1 MKKIISLLNLVALL
15 AILLLLYGPLAKIGL
30 LPSLSSLL
38 RGGAPQIEDTPV
50 IIQQIKNIAQMFTQ
64 TFYDEYVYDTG
75 VIRTPI
81 FNQNKRLIF
90 IAKGE
95 VISGFDLSELN
106 EKSIIRRDKSI
117 VVKLPPARILDVV
130 INPSGFETF
139 IEQGEITFEES
150 KKFHEDA
157 RRIFD
162 RNARDKGI
170 LKNSAEQ
177 GRQMLEKFFRL
188 LGFESVDIII
198 PGSALARLALGAG
211 FTRPSSSCR

>member
-1 MKKIISLLNLVALL
+1 M
-15 AILLLLYGPLAKIGL
+15 
-30 LPSLSSLL
+30 
-38 RGGAPQIEDTPV
+38 
-50 IIQQIKNIAQMFTQ
+50 IIQQVKNIAQMFTQ

-81 FNQNKRLIF
+81 FSQNKRLIF

-95 VISGFDLSELN
+95 VISGFDLSELS

-139 IEQGEITFEES
+139 IEEGEITFEES

-188 LGFESVDIII
+188 LGFEIGGHHHPREPLVVISVIRD
-198 PGSALARLALGAG
+198 S
-211 FTRPSSSCR
+211 

>member
-1 MKKIISLLNLVALL
+1 MRKIISLLNLAALL

-75 VIRTPI
+75 VIRTPL

-106 EKSIIRRDKSI
+106 EKSIIRRGKSI

-198 PGSALARLALGAG
+198 PESR
-211 FTRPSSSCR
+211 

>member
-1 MKKIISLLNLVALL
+1 MRKLFTVLNSAALL

-30 LPSLSSLL
+30 LPSLYSLL
-38 RGGAPQIEDTPV
+38 RGGAPKIEETPV
-50 IIQQIKNIAQMFTQ
+50 IIQQVKNIAQMFTQ
-64 TFYDEYVYDTG
+64 TFYDEYVYDSG
-75 VIRTPI
+75 VLRTPL
-81 FNQNKRLIF
+81 FNVNKRLIF

-117 VVKLPPARILDVV
+117 VVKLPPASILDVV

-139 IEQGEITFEES
+139 IEEGEITFEES

-162 RNARDKGI
+162 RNAREKGI

-198 PGSALARLALGAG
+198 PESR
-211 FTRPSSSCR
+211 

>member
-1 MKKIISLLNLVALL
+1 MKKLFSALQLFALL
-15 AILLLLYGPLAKIGL
+15 AILLLLYGPLAKVGL

-38 RGGAPQIEDTPV
+38 RGGEPRIEDTPV

-75 VIRTPI
+75 VIRTPL
-81 FNQNKRLIF
+81 FNQDKRLIF

-95 VISGFDLSELN
+95 VISGFDLSELS
-106 EKSIIRRDKSI
+106 EKSIIRRGKSI

-198 PGSALARLALGAG
+198 PESR
-211 FTRPSSSCR
+211 

>member
-1 MKKIISLLNLVALL
+1 MRKLISLLQLAALL
-15 AILLLLYGPLAKIGL
+15 AILLLLYNPLARIGL
-30 LPSLSSLL
+30 LPSLPALL
-38 RGGAPQIEDTPV
+38 RGGAPKIEETPV
-50 IIQQIKNIAQMFTQ
+50 IIQQVKNIAQMFTQ
-64 TFYDEYVYDTG
+64 TYYDEYVYDTG
-75 VIRTPI
+75 LIRTPV
-81 FNQNKRLIF
+81 FSQNKRLIF

-95 VISGFDLSELN
+95 VIAGFDLTELN
-106 EKSIIRRDKSI
+106 EKSIIRREKSI

-139 IEQGEITFEES
+139 IEEGEITFEES

-177 GRQMLEKFFRL
+177 GRGMLEKFFRL
-188 LGFESVDIII
+188 LGFETVDIII
-198 PGSALARLALGAG
+198 PESR
-211 FTRPSSSCR
+211 

>member
-1 MKKIISLLNLVALL
+1 MRKIISLLNLIALL
-15 AILLLLYGPLAKIGL
+15 AILLLLYSPLAKIGL

-38 RGGAPQIEDTPV
+38 RGGAPKIEDTPV
-50 IIQQIKNIAQMFTQ
+50 IIQQVKNIAQMFTQ

-75 VIRTPI
+75 VIRTPL
-81 FNQNKRLIF
+81 FNANKRLIF

-95 VISGFDLSELN
+95 VISGFDLSELS

-139 IEQGEITFEES
+139 IEEGVITFEES

-162 RNARDKGI
+162 RNAREKGI

-198 PGSALARLALGAG
+198 PESR
-211 FTRPSSSCR
+211 

>member
-1 MKKIISLLNLVALL
+1 MKKIISFLNLIALL
-15 AILLLLYGPLAKIGL
+15 AILLLLYSPLAKIGL

-38 RGGAPQIEDTPV
+38 RGGTPKIEDTPV
-50 IIQQIKNIAQMFTQ
+50 IIQQVKNIAQMFTQ

-75 VIRTPI
+75 VIRTPL
-81 FNQNKRLIF
+81 FNANKRLIF

-117 VVKLPPARILDVV
+117 VVKLPPARILDVI

-139 IEQGEITFEES
+139 IEVGQITFEES

-162 RNARDKGI
+162 RNAREKGI

-198 PGSALARLALGAG
+198 PDSR
-211 FTRPSSSCR
+211 

>member
-1 MKKIISLLNLVALL
+1 MKKLLVTLQIGALL
-15 AILLLLYGPLAKIGL
+15 AILLLLYSPLAKIGL

-38 RGGAPQIEDTPV
+38 RGGAPKIDETPV
-50 IIQQIKNIAQMFTQ
+50 IIQQVKNIAQMFTQ
-64 TFYDEYVYDTG
+64 TYYDEYVYDTG
-75 VIRTPI
+75 LIRTPI

-95 VISGFDLSELN
+95 VIAGFDLSELN
-106 EKSIIRRDKSI
+106 EKSIIRREKSI
-117 VVKLPPARILDVV
+117 VVKLPPARILDVI

-139 IEQGEITFEES
+139 IEEGEITFEES

-162 RNARDKGI
+162 RNAREKGI
-170 LKNSAEQ
+170 LKNSSEQ

-198 PGSALARLALGAG
+198 AEK
-211 FTRPSSSCR
+211 

>member
-1 MKKIISLLNLVALL
+1 MKKIISLLNLLALL
-15 AILLLLYGPLAKIGL
+15 AILLLLYSPLAKIGL

-38 RGGAPQIEDTPV
+38 RGSAPKIEDTPV

-75 VIRTPI
+75 VIRTGL

-106 EKSIIRRDKSI
+106 EKSIIRRGKSI

-139 IEQGEITFEES
+139 IEEGEITFEES
-150 KKFHEDA
+150 KEFHEDA

-162 RNARDKGI
+162 RNAREKGI

-198 PGSALARLALGAG
+198 PESR
-211 FTRPSSSCR
+211 

>member
-1 MKKIISLLNLVALL
+1 MKKMLAILQIILLL
-15 AILLLLYGPLAKIGL
+15 AILFMLYNPLAKIGL
-30 LPSLSSLL
+30 LPSLGSIF
-38 RGGAPQIEDTPV
+38 RKPQTRIDETPV
-50 IIQQIKNIAQMFTQ
+50 IIQQVKNIAQMFTQ

-75 VIRTPI
+75 VIRTPLLSV
-81 FNQNKRLIF
+81 NKRLIF

-95 VISGFDLSELN
+95 VISGFDLSELS

-130 INPSGFETF
+130 INPSGFDTF
-139 IEQGEITFEES
+139 IEEGEITFEES

-162 RNARDKGI
+162 RNAREKGI
-170 LKNSAEQ
+170 LKNSSEQ

-198 PGSALARLALGAG
+198 PEAG
-211 FTRPSSSCR
+211 

>member
-1 MKKIISLLNLVALL
+1 MKKIFSVLHIIALL
-15 AILLLLYGPLAKIGL
+15 AILLLLYSPLAKIGL

-38 RGGAPQIEDTPV
+38 RGGTPKIEDTPV
-50 IIQQIKNIAQMFTQ
+50 IIQQVKNIAQMFTQ

-75 VIRTPI
+75 VLRTPL
-81 FNQNKRLIF
+81 FNANKRLIF

-95 VISGFDLSELN
+95 VISGFDLSELS

-139 IEQGEITFEES
+139 IEEGEITFEES

-162 RNARDKGI
+162 RNAREKGI

-198 PGSALARLALGAG
+198 PESR
-211 FTRPSSSCR
+211 

>member
-1 MKKIISLLNLVALL
+1 MKKILAALQIVLLL
-15 AILLLLYGPLAKIGL
+15 AIVWMLYNPLAKIGL
-30 LPSLSSLL
+30 LPSLPALF
-38 RGGAPQIEDTPV
+38 RGGKPQIEETPV
-50 IIQQIKNIAQMFTQ
+50 IIQQVKNIAQMFTQ

-75 VIRTPI
+75 IIRTPPL
-81 FNQNKRLIF
+81 NPNKRLIF

-106 EKSIIRRDKSI
+106 ENSIIRRDKSI
-117 VVKLPPARILDVV
+117 VIKLPPARILEVI

-139 IEQGEITFEES
+139 IERGDITFEET

-157 RRIFD
+157 RRIFE

-170 LKNSAEQ
+170 LNNSAEQ
-177 GRQMLEKFFRL
+177 GRQMLEKFLRL

-198 PGSALARLALGAG
+198 PEAR
-211 FTRPSSSCR
+211 

>member
-1 MKKIISLLNLVALL
+1 MKKILSLLNIIALL
-15 AILLLLYGPLAKIGL
+15 AILLLLYSPLAKIGL

-38 RGGAPQIEDTPV
+38 RGGTPKIEDTPV
-50 IIQQIKNIAQMFTQ
+50 IIQQVKNIAQMFTQ

-75 VIRTPI
+75 VIRTPL
-81 FNQNKRLIF
+81 FTANKRLIF

-95 VISGFDLSELN
+95 VLSGFDLSELN

-139 IEQGEITFEES
+139 IEVGEITFEES

-162 RNARDKGI
+162 RNAREKGI

-198 PGSALARLALGAG
+198 PESR
-211 FTRPSSSCR
+211 

>member
-1 MKKIISLLNLVALL
+1 MRKLFTVLNSAALL

-30 LPSLSSLL
+30 LPSLPSLL
-38 RGGAPQIEDTPV
+38 RGGAPKIEETPV
-50 IIQQIKNIAQMFTQ
+50 IIQQVKNIAQMFTQ
-64 TFYDEYVYDTG
+64 TFYDEYVYDSG
-75 VIRTPI
+75 VLRTPL
-81 FNQNKRLIF
+81 FNVNKRLIF

-139 IEQGEITFEES
+139 IEEGEISFEES

-162 RNARDKGI
+162 RNAREKGI

-188 LGFESVDIII
+188 LGFETVDIII
-198 PGSALARLALGAG
+198 PESR
-211 FTRPSSSCR
+211 

>member
-1 MKKIISLLNLVALL
+1 MKKIISLLQLIALL
-15 AILLLLYGPLAKIGL
+15 AILMLLYSPLAKIGL
-30 LPSLSSLL
+30 VPSLSSLL
-38 RGGAPQIEDTPV
+38 GGGTPKIEDTPV
-50 IIQQIKNIAQMFTQ
+50 IIQQVKNIAQMFTQ
-64 TFYDEYVYDTG
+64 TYYDEYVYDTG
-75 VIRTPI
+75 VMRTPP
-81 FNQNKRLIF
+81 FNANKRLIF

-117 VVKLPPARILDVV
+117 VVKLPPARVLDVV

-139 IEQGEITFEES
+139 IEEGDITFEDS

-157 RRIFD
+157 RRIFE
-162 RNARDKGI
+162 RNAREKGI

-188 LGFESVDIII
+188 LGFETVDIII
-198 PGSALARLALGAG
+198 PESR
-211 FTRPSSSCR
+211 

>member
-1 MKKIISLLNLVALL
+1 MKKIFSVIQILALL
-15 AILLLLYGPLAKIGL
+15 VILLLIYGPLAKIGL
-30 LPSLSSLL
+30 LPSLPSLF
-38 RGGAPQIEDTPV
+38 RGGAPKIEDTPV
-50 IIQQIKNIAQMFTQ
+50 IIQQVKNIAQMFTQ

-75 VIRTPI
+75 LIRTPL
-81 FNQNKRLIF
+81 FTANKRLIF

-139 IEQGEITFEES
+139 IEVGEITFEES

-162 RNARDKGI
+162 RNAREKGI

-198 PGSALARLALGAG
+198 PESR
-211 FTRPSSSCR
+211 

>member
-1 MKKIISLLNLVALL
+1 MKKLLAVLQVTLLL
-15 AILLLLYGPLAKIGL
+15 AILFMMYNPLARIGL
-30 LPSLSSLL
+30 LPSLNSFFRSGQA
-38 RGGAPQIEDTPV
+38 RIDETPV
-50 IIQQIKNIAQMFTQ
+50 IIQQVKNIAQMFTQ
-64 TFYDEYVYDTG
+64 TFYDEYVFDTG
-75 VIRTPI
+75 LIRTPI
-81 FNQNKRLIF
+81 LSTNKRLIF

-139 IEQGEITFEES
+139 IEEGEITFEES

-162 RNARDKGI
+162 RNAREKGI
-170 LKNSAEQ
+170 LKNSTEQ

-188 LGFESVDIII
+188 LGFETVDIII
-198 PGSALARLALGAG
+198 PESR
-211 FTRPSSSCR
+211 

>member
-1 MKKIISLLNLVALL
+1 MKKIFAVLQVVLLL
-15 AILLLLYGPLAKIGL
+15 AILFMLYNPLAKIGL
-30 LPSLSSLL
+30 LPSLGSIF
-38 RGGAPQIEDTPV
+38 RAQQPRIDETPV
-50 IIQQIKNIAQMFTQ
+50 IIQQVKNITQMFTQ

-75 VIRTPI
+75 IIRTPLLKL
-81 FNQNKRLIF
+81 NKRLIF

-95 VISGFDLSELN
+95 VISGFDLSDLS
-106 EKSIIRRDKSI
+106 EKSIIRREKSI
-117 VVKLPPARILDVV
+117 VVKLPPARILDVI

-139 IEQGEITFEES
+139 IEEGEITFEES

-162 RNARDKGI
+162 RNAREKGI

-188 LGFESVDIII
+188 LGFETVDIII
-198 PGSALARLALGAG
+198 PESQ
-211 FTRPSSSCR
+211 

>member
-1 MKKIISLLNLVALL
+1 MKRLL
-15 AILLLLYGPLAKIGL
+15 AILQIVLLLAIVFMLYNPLAKIGL
-30 LPSLSSLL
+30 LPSLSSLFHIQQS
-38 RGGAPQIEDTPV
+38 RIDETPV
-50 IIQQIKNIAQMFTQ
+50 IIQQVKNIAQMFTQ

-75 VIRTPI
+75 LIRTPVLKP
-81 FNQNKRLIF
+81 NKRLIF

-95 VISGFDLSELN
+95 VISGFDLSELS

-139 IEQGEITFEES
+139 IEVGEITFEES

-157 RRIFD
+157 RRIFE

-188 LGFESVDIII
+188 LGFETVDIII
-198 PGSALARLALGAG
+198 PET
-211 FTRPSSSCR
+211 F

>member
-1 MKKIISLLNLVALL
+1 MKKILSLLNLIALL
-15 AILLLLYGPLAKIGL
+15 AILLLLYSPLAKIGL
-30 LPSLSSLL
+30 LPSLPSLF
-38 RGGAPQIEDTPV
+38 RGGTPKIEDTPA
-50 IIQQIKNIAQMFTQ
+50 IIQQVKNIAQMFTQ

-75 VIRTPI
+75 VMRTPP
-81 FNQNKRLIF
+81 FNTNKRLIF

-95 VISGFDLSELN
+95 VIAGFDLSELN

-139 IEQGEITFEES
+139 IEEGEITFEES

-162 RNARDKGI
+162 RNAREKGI

-188 LGFESVDIII
+188 LGFETVDIII
-198 PGSALARLALGAG
+198 PESR
-211 FTRPSSSCR
+211 

>member
-1 MKKIISLLNLVALL
+1 MKRIISLLNLIALL
-15 AILLLLYGPLAKIGL
+15 AILLLLYSPLAKIGL
-30 LPSLSSLL
+30 LPSLSSFL
-38 RGGAPQIEDTPV
+38 RGGAPRIEDTPV

-81 FNQNKRLIF
+81 FSQNKRLIF

-198 PGSALARLALGAG
+198 PESR
-211 FTRPSSSCR
+211 

>member
-1 MKKIISLLNLVALL
+1 MKKMLSLLNLVALL
-15 AILLLLYGPLAKIGL
+15 AVLLLLYNPLAKIGL
-30 LPSLSSLL
+30 LPSLPSLL
-38 RGGAPQIEDTPV
+38 RRGQPRIEDTPV
-50 IIQQIKNIAQMFTQ
+50 IIQQVKNIAQMFTQ

-81 FNQNKRLIF
+81 FNEDKRLIF

-95 VISGFDLSELN
+95 VIAGFDLSELN

-139 IEQGEITFEES
+139 LEEGEITFEES

-188 LGFESVDIII
+188 LGFETVDIII
-198 PGSALARLALGAG
+198 PQSR
-211 FTRPSSSCR
+211 